1 MNQKKKHMK
10 QQEEKQQKLE
20 AEKAEVQAEEEAVEE
35 ADSWEEEREALEEK
49 ISELEASCTELQDS
63 YLRKQAEF
71 ENFRKRLIRDKE
83 DAIRYANKDLLQD
96 LIPVIDDF
104 ERAISSAEESK
115 DFSSFYEGIK
125 LIEKQFAGM
134 LEKKWGLKRMNS
146 LHEEFDPQQHEALM
160 MEERDDVDTQQ
171 VVEDFQRGYFYHDRV
186 LRHAKVKIAVPAEK
200 A

>member
-1 MNQKKKHMK
+1 MSQKKKHVK

-20 AEKAEVQAEEEAVEE
+20 AEEIQVQAEDEAVLET
-35 ADSWEEEREALEEK
+35 DSWEEEKAALEGK
-49 ISELEASCTELQDS
+49 ISELEAAFAELQDN
-63 YLRKQAEF
+63 YLRKQADF
-71 ENFRKRLIRDKE
+71 DNFRKRMIRDKE

-96 LIPVIDDF
+96 VIPVIDDF

-160 MEERDDVDTQQ
+160 MEERDDVDTQR
-171 VVEDFQRGYFYHDRV
+171 VIEDFQRGYFYHDKV
-186 LRHAKVKIAVPAEK
+186 LRHAKVKVAVPAEK